1 MRYIHARLYATA
13 DGESHFEDIH
23 ADLLPTDFAPPAPP
37 LDLSALQRGTGVRFM
52 GAAPG
57 WVGTPHPS
65 PRRQLFIV
73 LAGEMAGVA
82 SDGQVR
88 SFRAGQ
94 VLLMEDTF
102 GKGHLS
108 RVVGDDYMLSA
119 IVSLE

>member
-1 MRYIHARLYATA
+1 
-13 DGESHFEDIH
+13 
-23 ADLLPTDFAPPAPP
+23 
-37 LDLSALQRGTGVRFM
+37 M

-73 LAGEMAGVA
+73 LAGEMEGVA

-88 SFRAGQ
+88 SIRAGQ

-102 GKGHLS
+102 GKGHSS

-119 IVSLE
+119 IVPLE

>member
-1 MRYIHARLYATA
+1 MPFIHGRLYATA
-13 DGESHFEDIH
+13 DGESHFAEVST
-23 ADLLPTDFAPPAPP
+23 DLVSTDFAPPAPP
-37 LDLSALQRGTGVRFM
+37 LDLSALQRATGVRFM

-57 WVGTPHPS
+57 WVGEPHPS

-73 LAGEMAGVA
+73 LTGEMEGTA

-102 GKGHLS
+102 GKGHAS
-108 RVVGDDYMLSA
+108 RVIGDEYMLSV